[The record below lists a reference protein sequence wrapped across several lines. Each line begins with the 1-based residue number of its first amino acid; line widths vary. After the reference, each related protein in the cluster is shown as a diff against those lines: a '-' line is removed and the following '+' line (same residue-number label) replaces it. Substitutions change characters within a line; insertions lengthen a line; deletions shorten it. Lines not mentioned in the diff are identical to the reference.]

1 MHAIQD
7 QKTNITTLWKGA
19 GLWNVYFIAK
29 FVLAFQGYLNLNL
42 FYNAL
47 LLAWVVFPIRNRSLN
62 VLRTLI
68 ALAAGFALA
77 YSESWLPSVE
87 SIMANAGNVADFS
100 LLYIAQLAFEAINF
114 KMVGCGFLL
123 VVAYLFIKD
132 WIRVTGFTVLY
143 LAWLFVA
150 PLIPALVGNDK
161 PASCEGAVV
170 AQNTAAENNAKGPVQ
185 SPANDSASINKWLE
199 AFYAHEKS
207 RQTEFPI
214 SIADKTPFD
223 ILLVNICSLATDD
236 LEVSGLTGHPVLKQ
250 FDIYFDKFNSATAYS
265 GPATMR
271 LLSASCG
278 QPKHTALYDGRRP
291 ECELLTRL
299 QSLGYE
305 QSLFMDH
312 EGKFDSY
319 IESLQSRVGLA
330 ASLSSQKN
338 YKVRY
343 MGFDDEPIFDDADV
357 FNAWLKSVK
366 SAAPEH
372 RSAAL
377 MNLIALHDG
386 NRMPGASKSLDFKP
400 RAQILLD
407 QLGDLMQNI
416 EASGRRVMLVVVP
429 EHGAAVRGDKIQ
441 MARLR
446 DIPSPHLTRIPVM
459 VKYFGAKEAVKPVHV
474 AEETSYLALSE
485 LIARSLDA
493 KVFTG
498 ESDKAVKAMTEN
510 LPQTYAVSENA
521 NAAVLK
527 YGDKHF
533 VRLNKGDWLPYAK

>member
-7 QKTNITTLWKGA
+7 QKKDITALWKGA

-29 FVLAFQGYLNLNL
+29 FALAFQGYLNLNL

-47 LLAWVVFPIRNRSLN
+47 LLAWVVFPIRNRTLN

-68 ALAAGFALA
+68 ALAAGFALI

-132 WIRVTGFTVLY
+132 WVRVTGFTVLY

-150 PLIPALVGNDK
+150 PLVPALMGNDK
-161 PASCEGAVV
+161 PASCEGTVV
-170 AQNTAAENNAKGPVQ
+170 AQNTAPENNAKGPVQ
-185 SPANDSASINKWLE
+185 SAESDSASINKWLE

-278 QPKHTALYDGRRP
+278 QSEHTALYDGRRP

-299 QSLGYE
+299 QALGYE

-319 IESLQSRVGLA
+319 IESLHSRVGLA
-330 ASLSSQKN
+330 ASLSSQKS

-372 RSAAL
+372 RSATL

-400 RAQILLD
+400 RAQVLLD

-498 ESDKAVKAMTEN
+498 ESDKAVKNMTEN

>member
-1 MHAIQD
+1 MNAIKD
-7 QKTNITTLWKGA
+7 QKSDISSQWKGA

-29 FVLAFQGYLNLNL
+29 FALAFAGYLNLNL

-47 LLAWVVFPIRNRSLN
+47 LFAWVVLPIRNRALN
-62 VLRTLI
+62 AIRTLI
-68 ALAAGFALA
+68 ALAAGFSLI

-100 LLYIAQLAFEAINF
+100 LLYIAQLAVEAVNF
-114 KMVGCGFLL
+114 KMVGCGFLIL
-123 VVAYLFIKD
+123 VSYLFIRD
-132 WIRVTGFTVLY
+132 WVRVTALTVVY
-143 LAWLFVA
+143 MAWLAVS
-150 PLIPALVGNDK
+150 PLLPSLLSQPAT
-161 PASCEGAVV
+161 SCEGSVV
-170 AQNTAAENNAKGPVQ
+170 AKNEEAPQNNAKGPAQ
-185 SPANDSASINKWLE
+185 SGASDSASINKWLE

-223 ILLVNICSLATDD
+223 ILLINICSLATDD
-236 LEVSGLTGHPVLKQ
+236 LEVSGLTDHPVLKN

-278 QPKHTALYDGRRP
+278 QSEHTALYDGRRP
-291 ECELLTRL
+291 DCELLTRL
-299 QSLGYE
+299 QALGYE

-312 EGKFDSY
+312 AGKFDSY

-330 ASLSSQKN
+330 ASLSSQKS

-343 MGFDDEPIFDDADV
+343 MGFDDEPIYDDADV

-366 SAAPEH
+366 ASTPEH
-372 RSAAL
+372 RSATL

-386 NRMPGASKSLDFKP
+386 NRLPGASKSLDFKP
-400 RAQILLD
+400 RAQVLLD
-407 QLGDLMQNI
+407 QIGELMTNI
-416 EASGRRVMLVVVP
+416 QASGRRVMVIVVP

-459 VKYFGAKEAVKPVHV
+459 VKYFGAKEAIKPVHV
-474 AEETSYLALSE
+474 TEETSYLALSE
-485 LIARSLDA
+485 LISRSLDA
-493 KVFTG
+493 KIFTG
-498 ESDKAVKAMTEN
+498 ESDKTVRAITTD

-521 NAAVLK
+521 NAAVIK
-527 YGDKHF
+527 FGNKHF
-533 VRLNKGDWLPYAK
+533 VRLNKGEWLPYAK

>member
-1 MHAIQD
+1 MQAIKEK
-7 QKTNITTLWKGA
+7 KTDIASLWKGA
-19 GLWNVYFIAK
+19 GLWNVYFISK
-29 FVLAFQGYLNLNL
+29 FALAFLGYLNLNL

-47 LLAWVVFPIRNRSLN
+47 LLAWVVLPIRNRTLK

-68 ALAAGFALA
+68 ALAAGFTLA
-77 YSESWLPSVE
+77 YSESWLPSIE

-100 LLYIAQLAFEAINF
+100 LLYIAQLAVEAINL
-114 KMVGCGFLL
+114 KMVGCGFLIL
-123 VVAYLFIKD
+123 VAYLFIKD

-143 LAWLFVA
+143 LAWLFVSPLLPSLTGNTA
-150 PLIPALVGNDK
+150 PAV
-161 PASCEGAVV
+161 CEGVV
-170 AQNTAAENNAKGPVQ
+170 TAQNTAVENNAKGPVQ
-185 SPANDSASINKWLE
+185 KQPADSGSINKWLE

-207 RQTEFPI
+207 RQTEFPV

-278 QPKHTALYDGRRP
+278 QPAHNALYDGRRP

-299 QSLGYE
+299 HALGYE
-305 QSLFMDH
+305 QKLFMDH
-312 EGKFDSY
+312 AGKFDNY

-330 ASLSSQKN
+330 APLSSQKG
-338 YKVRY
+338 YKIRY
-343 MGFDDEPIFDDADV
+343 MGFDDEPIYDDADV

-366 SAAPEH
+366 AAAPEQ

-386 NRMPGASKSLDFKP
+386 NRMPGASRSLDFKP
-400 RAQILLD
+400 RAQVLLD
-407 QLGDLMQNI
+407 QIGDLMNNI
-416 EASGRRVMLVVVP
+416 EASGRKVMLVVVP

-459 VKYFGAKEAVKPVHV
+459 VKYFGTKDVLKPVHV
-474 AEETSYLALSE
+474 ADEVSYLALSE
-485 LIARSLDA
+485 LISRSLDA
-493 KVFTG
+493 KVFADAG
-498 ESDKAVKAMTEN
+498 NNAAEAMTEN

-533 VRLNKGDWLPYAK
+533 VRLNKGEWLPYAE

>member
-7 QKTNITTLWKGA
+7 QKKDITALWKGA

-29 FVLAFQGYLNLNL
+29 FALAFQGYLNLNL

-47 LLAWVVFPIRNRSLN
+47 LLAWVVFPIRNRTLN

-132 WIRVTGFTVLY
+132 WVRVTGFTVLY
-143 LAWLFVA
+143 LAWLFAA
-150 PLIPALVGNDK
+150 PPVSTWLDNDK
-161 PASCEGAVV
+161 PASCEGTVV
-170 AQNTAAENNAKGPVQ
+170 AQNSAAENNAKGPVQ
-185 SPANDSASINKWLE
+185 SAASDSASINKWLE
-199 AFYAHEKS
+199 AFYEHEKS

-278 QPKHTALYDGRRP
+278 QPEHTALYDGRRP

-299 QSLGYE
+299 QALGYE

-330 ASLSSQKN
+330 ASLSSQKS

-357 FNAWLKSVK
+357 FNAWLNSVK

-372 RSAAL
+372 RSATL

-400 RAQILLD
+400 RAQVLLD

-498 ESDKAVKAMTEN
+498 ESDKAVKTMTEN

>member
-7 QKTNITTLWKGA
+7 QKKDITALWKGA

-29 FVLAFQGYLNLNL
+29 FALAFQGYLNLNL

-47 LLAWVVFPIRNRSLN
+47 LLAWVVFPIRNRTLN

-68 ALAAGFALA
+68 ALAAGFALI

-132 WIRVTGFTVLY
+132 WVRVTGFTVLY

-150 PLIPALVGNDK
+150 PLVPTWLGNDK
-161 PASCEGAVV
+161 PASCEGTVV
-170 AQNTAAENNAKGPVQ
+170 AQNTAPENNAKGPVQ
-185 SPANDSASINKWLE
+185 SAASDSASINKWLE

-278 QPKHTALYDGRRP
+278 QSEHTALYDGRRP

-299 QSLGYE
+299 QALGYE

-319 IESLQSRVGLA
+319 IESLHSRVGLA
-330 ASLSSQKN
+330 ASLSSQKS

-372 RSAAL
+372 RSATL

-400 RAQILLD
+400 RAQVLLD

-498 ESDKAVKAMTEN
+498 ESDKAVKNMTEN